1 MKQLFDDV
9 SYRFSKD
16 VTHSY
21 STSFTFG
28 IRCLH
33 PDLRKPIYSLYG
45 FVRLADEIVDSFH
58 EYDKK
63 KLLESFRSDTY
74 TALNDR
80 ISLNPVLNSFQHMV
94 HEYKIDTSL
103 IDTFLKSMEM
113 DLSIRSYD
121 KQGYDDYILGSAEV
135 VGLMCLKIFVRGNEE
150 EYARLKQYAMR
161 LGAAFQK
168 VNFLRDLKADYFH
181 LGRVYFPGISMAH
194 FNEVNKKE
202 IEAGIDEDFR
212 IAYEGIKLLPKSSR
226 FGVYVAY
233 IYYRSLFDKI
243 KGTSPERIMNGR
255 VRIPNNRKLTLLLS
269 SYVKH
274 SFDLI

>member
-9 SYRFSKD
+9 SFRFSQEL
-16 VTHSY
+16 TRSY
-21 STSFTFG
+21 STSFSWG

-33 PDLRKPIYSLYG
+33 PGFRQPVYALYG

-58 EYDKK
+58 DYDKK
-63 KLLESFRSDTY
+63 KLLDNFRKDTY
-74 TALNDR
+74 AALNDR
-80 ISLNPVLNSFQHMV
+80 ISVNPVLNSFQHIV
-94 HEYKIDTSL
+94 HEYNIDPGL
-103 IDTFLKSMEM
+103 INGFLKSMEM
-113 DLSIRSYD
+113 DLCIRSYD

-135 VGLMCLKIFVRGNEE
+135 VGLMCLRIFVKGDEK
-150 EYARLKQYAMR
+150 EYERLKKYAMK

-181 LGRVYFPGISMAH
+181 LGRMYFPGVSMEH

-202 IEAGIDEDFR
+202 IERSIEEDFR
-212 IAYEGIKLLPKSSR
+212 VAFEGIKLLPKSSR

-243 KGTSPERIMNGR
+243 KGSSPERILSGR
-255 VRIPNNRKLTLLLS
+255 IRIPNNRKLTLLLS